1 MLNFQDQGLGEKVI
15 EHFMEA
21 YRQGIIGKLSDGRL
35 VTQAWGF
42 PFDAI
47 KTKVFLW
54 HGTADTLTTLKM
66 GRYLANAIPGCEATF
81 VKDGGHLLLN
91 NPELAEKMIQKIIR
105 MQQDIT
111 SPNC

>member
-1 MLNFQDQGLGEKVI
+1 
-15 EHFMEA
+15 
-21 YRQGIIGKLSDGRL
+21 
-35 VTQAWGF
+35 
-42 PFDAI
+42 
-47 KTKVFLW
+47 
-54 HGTADTLTTLKM
+54 M

-105 MQQDIT
+105 TQQDIT